1 MWVRRAAIRPV
12 PSYAQVPARVL
23 SEIEDQL
30 AEDDDD
36 RASSSTTPSRA
47 SSRRSLRSRT
57 ASPRR
62 SPARSTRRRSPSAI
76 SSTLA
81 IWLAFDELF
90 GQDLDEVT
98 ETALTGVEESLN
110 LDEQIRLSDPAE
122 AVDSD
127 DVIAMEQP
135 DVLAFVHEHLDAALE
150 ANANE
155 VDVDDVHAI
164 YRVVLIEVLALSYAV
179 RPPSNWVALTTEFT
193 ACDAFPPSLDAPLL
207 VVPEKVAR
215 KAGISALRPSW
226 RRTVRRAGR

>member
-36 RASSSTTPSRA
+36 SRKQLDDA
-47 SSRRSLRSRT
+47 FTRFEQTQPALADRISAVLSGPLDET
-57 ASPRR
+57 AL
-62 SPARSTRRRSPSAI
+62 ALGYFL
-76 SSTLA
+76 TLA

-90 GQDLDEVT
+90 GQDLEEVT

-110 LDEQIRLSDPAE
+110 LDEQIRLHDPAE

-135 DVLAFVHEHLDAALE
+135 DVLAFVQEHLDAALE
-150 ANANE
+150 ANAHE

-179 RPPSNWVALTTEFT
+179 RPPSNWAALTTEFT
-193 ACDAFPPSLDAPLL
+193 A
-207 VVPEKVAR
+207 
-215 KAGISALRPSW
+215 
-226 RRTVRRAGR
+226 